1 VAKLGNGRFPT
12 HIPKMGS
19 ISTGRPLVEVIATDG
34 TKSLWVAAVAPEN
47 AVAAV
52 ALVIPANHVAILL
65 GRRLS
70 LNRKSVGL
78 RPGEVRRVKL

>member
-1 VAKLGNGRFPT
+1 
-12 HIPKMGS
+12 M
-19 ISTGRPLVEVIATDG
+19 EVIATDG

-78 RPGEVRRVKL
+78 RPGEVGRVKL